1 MLPPVPVPEPP
12 LPVLPP
18 VGEVPP
24 DPLPPFPVVP
34 PVPVPEPPLPVL
46 PPVLWPMQVPLT
58 HESPKGQALPQLPQ
72 LPVLEAVSTQV
83 PLQFCWPATEQPQ
96 APLLQVA
103 PTGQT
108 VQLVP
113 QCPESVFELH
123 APSVHIM
130 LPEPQPADEH
140 CPLSQTWPL
149 EQAMQVDPQWSVL
162 EATHIPLQEKNPCA
176 QTHAPAWHICPVSH
190 V

>member
-1 MLPPVPVPEPP
+1 
-12 LPVLPP
+12 
-18 VGEVPP
+18 
-24 DPLPPFPVVP
+24 
-34 PVPVPEPPLPVL
+34 
-46 PPVLWPMQVPLT
+46 MQVPLT

-96 APLLQVA
+96 APLLQV
-103 PTGQT
+103 
-108 VQLVP
+108 
-113 QCPESVFELH
+113 